1 MAERIRQRVLF
12 EGLLDKPVHV
22 EFTAPDQSSDGGVL
36 LLKGVD
42 KKMELT
48 ERLVHALRD
57 ARQGGKVRHTLA
69 EMLRER
75 ILGIACGY
83 PDANDAARLAR
94 DPAMQLAC
102 TRSAQQ
108 ECFATPGRKRRSD
121 PLASQPTLSRF
132 ENAPTSTALMR
143 MAYAFTD
150 AVIERERR
158 KRRRRRVR
166 RITID
171 MDPTEDATYGGQQ
184 LTFFNAF
191 YDNWCYLPMVTTVQ
205 FNDEPEHYLVAPVLR
220 PGNAKG
226 YLAAVAILK
235 RLIPRLRK
243 AFPKA
248 KVFVRMDG
256 GFAER
261 GVLDWLESARLG
273 YAVNMPKN
281 TVLKRLA
288 EPWMPDLRRRVE
300 ESGRTETAFAE
311 DRYRAG
317 KWKRDRRV
325 VIKAEVV
332 ALSGRAVRDNPR
344 FLITN
349 LRWKPKNVYRFY
361 ARRGDMENRV
371 KELKDGLRFDL
382 TSCTSFRANQFRNLL
397 TAAAYALYQQIRYE
411 ARGTTCERAQ
421 VSTLRERLLKLAV
434 TVRETVRRIWIEAP
448 RSYAWLTVW
457 RRVAMR
463 VGATAVACRAGP

>member
-1 MAERIRQRVLF
+1 MGQRNKQRVLF
-12 EGLLDKPVHV
+12 KELFDKPVHV
-22 EFTAPDQSSDGGVL
+22 EFTAPDESSDGGVL

-42 KKMELT
+42 EKMQLT
-48 ERLVHALRD
+48 ERMARAMRD
-57 ARQGGKVRHTLA
+57 GRQPGKVRHALV

-83 PDANDAARLAR
+83 PDANDAARLGR

-102 TRSAQQ
+102 
-108 ECFATPGRKRRSD
+108 ERRGGG
-121 PLASQPTLSRF
+121 LASQPTLSRL
-132 ENAPTSTALMR
+132 ENAPRSTDLMR

-158 KRRRRRVR
+158 KRRRVR
-166 RITID
+166 RIVID
-171 MDPTEDATYGGQQ
+171 MDPTEDRTYGGQQ
-184 LTFFNAF
+184 LTFFSAF

-235 RLIPRLRK
+235 RLLRRLRK
-243 AFPKA
+243 AFPQT

-256 GFAER
+256 GFAEA
-261 GVLDWLESARLG
+261 GVLAWLESARLG
-273 YAVNMPKN
+273 YAVNLPKN
-281 TVLKRLA
+281 RVLKRLA
-288 EPWMPDLRRRVE
+288 EPWMPALRRCARA
-300 ESGRTETAFAE
+300 SGRTETVFAE

-332 ALSGRAVRDNPR
+332 ALSGRAPRDNPR

-349 LRWKPKNVYRFY
+349 LPWTAKNAYRFY
-361 ARRGDMENRV
+361 ARRGDVENRV

-397 TAAAYALYQQIRYE
+397 TAAAYALCQQLRYE

-434 TVRETVRRIWIEAP
+434 TIRETVRRIWIEAP
-448 RSYAWLTVW
+448 RSYAWLAVW
-457 RRVAMR
+457 RTVAAR
-463 VGATAVACRAGP
+463 VGATSATCRAGP